1 MSTSDAADERS
12 KPGLDS
18 LPLIVLLSF
27 VFGIAAFATDMYLPA
42 FPAIRATFDVAP
54 QAVQFSMSVFLYGNA
69 LGHLV
74 FGPLSDRYGRKP
86 VLIGGLLA
94 YAGASFGCAL
104 APDITAFLALRA
116 LQGAAAASGPVLVRA
131 LINDRLPRERAA
143 QTLALLTGTM
153 AFTAM
158 LTPSLGGWLVQFH
171 PWQWIFAGLGMTAV
185 ALVGFCSA
193 GIPESLPPAHR
204 LGVLGPRS
212 VYEAYRDIAG
222 SARFWSYVLPPSFMF
237 AGVFAYAAVNS
248 FLLIDELGI
257 AERHYGIS
265 YSVAAGAYVSGSLA
279 GRTLVRLAGIDRAIV
294 TGLVLGVTC
303 ALAAVIASALSAPL
317 SIALVMLPGI
327 CMFFSA
333 ALILPIGF
341 SVAVSL
347 FPLHAGSASA
357 LAGFTQLGFAG
368 ASAGIA
374 AMLYDETTLPLHA
387 FTFVCCAIAITC
399 WCAGR
404 GFRHA

>member
-1 MSTSDAADERS
+1 MSTSDAAERS

-18 LPLIVLLSF
+18 LPLIILLSF

-54 QAVQFSMSVFLYGNA
+54 QAVQMSMSVFLYGNA

-86 VLIGGLLA
+86 VLIGGLAA
-94 YAGASFGCAL
+94 YAGASFGCAY
-104 APDITAFLALRA
+104 APDITAFLTLRA
-116 LQGAAAASGPVLVRA
+116 LQGAAAACGPVLVRA

-158 LTPSLGGWLVQFH
+158 LTPSLGGWLVQFY
-171 PWQWIFAGLGMTAV
+171 PWQWLFTGLGITAV
-185 ALVGFCSA
+185 TLVGLCSA
-193 GIPESLPPAHR
+193 GIPESLPAAHR
-204 LGVLGPRS
+204 LREFSPRS
-212 VYEAYRDIAG
+212 VFAAYRGIACN
-222 SARFWSYVLPPSFMF
+222 ARFWSYVLPPSFMF

-257 AERHYGIS
+257 AERYYGLS
-265 YSVAAGAYVSGSLA
+265 YSIAAGAFVSGSLA
-279 GRTLVRLAGIDRAIV
+279 GRTLVRRAGIERAIV
-294 TGLVLGVTC
+294 TGLVLGFSC
-303 ALAAVIASALSAPL
+303 ALAALTTSTVSGSLSV
-317 SIALVMLPGI
+317 ALVMLPGI
-327 CMFFSA
+327 GMFFSA

-368 ASAGIA
+368 ASAAIA
-374 AMLYDETTLPLHA
+374 ALLYDRTTLSLHA
-387 FTFVCCAIAITC
+387 FTFVCCASAIAC
-399 WCAGR
+399 WFGGSR
-404 GFRHA
+404 FRHA

>member
-1 MSTSDAADERS
+1 MNIPDDAERT

-54 QAVQFSMSVFLYGNA
+54 QAVQMSMSVFLYGNA

-86 VLIGGLLA
+86 VLIGGLAA

-104 APDITAFLALRA
+104 APDITAFLTLRA

-171 PWQWIFAGLGMTAV
+171 PWQWIFTGLGFTAL
-185 ALVGFCSA
+185 ALVGLCSM
-193 GIPESLPPAHR
+193 GIPESLPAAHR
-204 LGVLGPRS
+204 LQEFGPRP
-212 VYEAYRDIAG
+212 VFAAYRGIAV

-257 AERHYGIS
+257 AERHYGLS
-265 YSVAAGAYVSGSLA
+265 YSIAAGAFVSGSLA
-279 GRTLVRLAGIDRAIV
+279 GRTLVRRAGIERAIV
-294 TGLVLGVTC
+294 SGLVLGFSC
-303 ALAAVIASALSAPL
+303 ALAAVTTSALTDSL

-327 CMFFSA
+327 GMFFCA

-374 AMLYDETTLPLHA
+374 ALLYDRTTLSLHV
-387 FTFVCCAIAITC
+387 FTFVCCASAMAC
-399 WCAGR
+399 WFAGSR
-404 GFRHA
+404 YRRA

>member
-1 MSTSDAADERS
+1 VSTSDAAAERA

-18 LPLIVLLSF
+18 VPLIVLLSF

-54 QAVQFSMSVFLYGNA
+54 QSVQLSMSVFLYGNA

-104 APDITAFLALRA
+104 APDISGFLTLRA

-158 LTPSLGGWLVQFH
+158 LTPSLGGWLVQAY
-171 PWQWIFAGLGMTAV
+171 PWQWIFYGLGIAAV
-185 ALVGFCSA
+185 VLVGLCSA
-193 GIPESLPPAHR
+193 GIPESLPATRR
-204 LGVLGPRS
+204 LHEFGPRS
-212 VYEAYRDIAG
+212 VFRAYLGIAR

-257 AERHYGIS
+257 AERYYGLS
-265 YSVAAGAYVSGSLA
+265 YSVAACAYVTGSLA
-279 GRTLVRLAGIDRAIV
+279 GRTLVRVAGIDRAIV
-294 TGLVLGVTC
+294 TGLALGFAC
-303 ALAAVIASALSAPL
+303 ALAAVLASALAAPL
-317 SIALVMLPGI
+317 SIALVMIPGI

-347 FPLHAGSASA
+347 FPLHGGSASA

-368 ASAGIA
+368 VSAGIA
-374 AMLYDETTLPLHA
+374 ASLYDKTTLPLHV
-387 FTFVCCAIAITC
+387 FTFTCCATAAAC
-399 WCAGR
+399 WFAGR
-404 GFRHA
+404 RFRHA

>member
-1 MSTSDAADERS
+1 MSISDDAERS

-54 QAVQFSMSVFLYGNA
+54 QAVQMSMSVFLYGNA

-86 VLIGGLLA
+86 VLIGGLAA
-94 YAGASFGCAL
+94 YAGTSFGCAL
-104 APDITAFLALRA
+104 APDITAFLSMRA

-158 LTPSLGGWLVQFH
+158 LTPSLGGWLVQFY
-171 PWQWIFAGLGMTAV
+171 PWQWIFAGLGFTAV
-185 ALVGFCSA
+185 TLVGLCSA
-193 GIPESLPPAHR
+193 GIPESLPAAHR
-204 LGVLGPRS
+204 LQEFGTRAVFA
-212 VYEAYRDIAG
+212 AYRGIAG

-257 AERHYGIS
+257 AERHYGVS
-265 YSVAAGAYVSGSLA
+265 YSVAAGAFVSGSLA
-279 GRTLVRLAGIDRAIV
+279 GRTLVRRAGIDRSIV
-294 TGLVLGVTC
+294 IGLVLGFSC
-303 ALAAVIASALSAPL
+303 ALAAFMTSALGDSL
-317 SIALVMLPGI
+317 SVALVMIPGI

-374 AMLYDETTLPLHA
+374 SGLYDHTTLSLHA
-387 FTFVCCAIAITC
+387 FTFICCASAMTC
-399 WCAGR
+399 WFAGSR
-404 GFRHA
+404 FRHA

>member
-1 MSTSDAADERS
+1 MSSFETAEQS

-54 QAVQFSMSVFLYGNA
+54 QAVQMSMSVFLYGNA

-86 VLIGGLLA
+86 VLIGGLTA

-104 APDITAFLALRA
+104 APDIAAFLTLRA
-116 LQGAAAASGPVLVRA
+116 LQGAAAASGPVLVRT

-158 LTPSLGGWLVQFH
+158 LTPSLGGWLVQFY
-171 PWQWIFAGLGMTAV
+171 PWQWLFGGLGITAV
-185 ALVGFCSA
+185 ILVGLCSA
-193 GIPESLPPAHR
+193 GIPESLPAAQR
-204 LGVLGPRS
+204 LREFGPRS
-212 VYEAYRDIAG
+212 VLAAYRGIAG

-257 AERHYGIS
+257 AERHYGLS
-265 YSVAAGAYVSGSLA
+265 YSIAAGAFVSGSLA
-279 GRTLVRLAGIDRAIV
+279 GRTLVRRVGIERALV
-294 TGLVLGVTC
+294 TGLVFGFSS
-303 ALAAVIASALSAPL
+303 ALAAFIASAWFASLSV
-317 SIALVMLPGI
+317 ALVMIPGI

-357 LAGFTQLGFAG
+357 LAGFTQIGFAG

-374 AMLYDETTLPLHA
+374 AMLYNQTTLPLHG
-387 FTFVCCAIAITC
+387 FTFVCCASAVTC
-399 WCAGR
+399 YVAGAR
-404 GFRHA
+404 FRRS